1 MTEGELLQENGAA
14 FGNGDVR
21 ISNGSLGNERHNK
34 QPKVVA
40 AGTSGPRERPVSMEM
55 KEPPDGGTRAWLIV
69 ISSFF
74 CNGIIFGVINT
85 YSVIYLRLQEEL
97 KMRGDPEAS
106 SKSAL
111 VGSLTIGATFLLS
124 PVAGILTDKIGL
136 RQTAILGG
144 VLTSCGLL
152 ASSFVTHNINAL
164 YLTYGIMYGFGAAL
178 TYTPC
183 LSILGYYFKRYLGKV
198 NGFVTAGSSVFTAVM
213 PFLINW
219 LISSYGLSTA
229 LRVEAGISSVI
240 ILCALLYTPIAPKTS
255 QMRMRTEPSSPA
267 ARKSLI
273 NVDNWKKKRYVIW
286 ALSIP
291 VALFG
296 YFVPYVHMSKF
307 ITVAFAG
314 NDINLPVMCLGIAS
328 GVGRLVF
335 GFIADLPRIN
345 RILLQ
350 QVSFCFIGIM
360 TMFLPIT
367 SSYPLL
373 LVFVLAM
380 GLFDG
385 CFISLIGPISFD
397 ICGPKGASQAI
408 GFLLGLCSFP
418 LTLGPPIAG
427 MLFDHTGSYTLPF
440 ILAGIPPLVGATT
453 MLLIRCVKDESIGTE
468 MHDKDPVQHPLAK
481 SAWDEER
488 PFDDRKFCNGRVPH
502 TLERKASLASA
513 GIKTPLISDGE
524 SSHLIPAAFA
534 INSDLLHA
542 QKRQYQYSVY

>member
-21 ISNGSLGNERHNK
+21 ISNGCLSNERHNK

-40 AGTSGPRERPVSMEM
+40 AGTSGPRDRPASVEM

-111 VGSLTIGATFLLS
+111 VGSLTIGSTFLLS

-144 VLTSCGLL
+144 ILTSCGLL

-198 NGFVTAGSSVFTAVM
+198 NGFVTAGSSVFTAIF

-229 LRVEAGISSVI
+229 LRVEAAISSLI
-240 ILCALLYTPIAPKTS
+240 ILCALLYTPLTPKTTQTRVRS
-255 QMRMRTEPSSPA
+255 EAAPP

-335 GFIADLPRIN
+335 GFIADLPKIN

-367 SSYPLL
+367 SSYALL

-453 MLLIRCVKDESIGTE
+453 MFLIRCVKDESIGTE
-468 MHDKDPVQHPLAK
+468 MHDKDVEHPLAK
-481 SAWDEER
+481 SAWDDEER
-488 PFDDRKFCNGRVPH
+488 PFDDRKYCNGKVPH

-513 GIKTPLISDGE
+513 E
-524 SSHLIPAAFA
+524 SLNDVA
-534 INSDLLHA
+534 NN
-542 QKRQYQYSVY
+542 

>member
-1 MTEGELLQENGAA
+1 
-14 FGNGDVR
+14 
-21 ISNGSLGNERHNK
+21 
-34 QPKVVA
+34 
-40 AGTSGPRERPVSMEM
+40 MEM

-453 MLLIRCVKDESIGTE
+453 MFLIRCVKDESIGTE

-513 GIKTPLISDGE
+513 GTKIPLISDGE

>member
-1 MTEGELLQENGAA
+1 MTEGELLQENGTT
-14 FGNGDVR
+14 FGNGEVR
-21 ISNGSLGNERHNK
+21 LSNGSLGNDKHNK
-34 QPKVVA
+34 QAKVVA
-40 AGTSGPRERPVSMEM
+40 AGACGSRDRPVSLEM
-55 KEPPDGGTRAWLIV
+55 REPPDGGTRAWLIV

-144 VLTSCGLL
+144 ILTSSGLL
-152 ASSFVTHNINAL
+152 FSSFVTHNINAL

-178 TYTPC
+178 TYTPS
-183 LSILGYYFKRYLGKV
+183 LSILGHYFRRYLGKV
-198 NGFVTAGSSVFTAVM
+198 NGFVTAGSSVFTAIM

-219 LISSYGLSTA
+219 LITSYGLSTA
-229 LRVEAGISSVI
+229 LRVEAGISSLI
-240 ILCALLYTPIAPKTS
+240 IICALLYAPLVSKQPQQ
-255 QMRMRTEPSSPA
+255 QMRTDQSPT
-267 ARKSLI
+267 RKTIQTLV

-307 ITVAFAG
+307 ITVAFTG
-314 NDINLPVMCLGIAS
+314 KDINLPVMCLGIAS
-328 GVGRLVF
+328 GVGRLTF
-335 GFIADLPRIN
+335 GVIADLPRIN

-350 QVSFCFIGIM
+350 QVSFCFIGVM

-367 SSYPLL
+367 STYSLL
-373 LVFVLAM
+373 LLFVLAM

-427 MLFDHTGSYTLPF
+427 MLYDHTGSYTLPF

-453 MLLIRCVKDESIGTE
+453 MFLIRCVKDEVVGTE
-468 MHDKDPVQHPLAK
+468 MHDKDSVQHPLAK

-488 PFDDRKFCNGRVPH
+488 PFDDKKFCNGRVPH

-513 GIKTPLISDGE
+513 E
-524 SSHLIPAAFA
+524 SLNDV
-534 INSDLLHA
+534 INT
-542 QKRQYQYSVY
+542 

>member
-1 MTEGELLQENGAA
+1 MTKGELLQENGAA
-14 FGNGDVR
+14 FGNGEVR
-21 ISNGSLGNERHNK
+21 LSNGSLGNDRYNK
-34 QPKVVA
+34 QPKVVP
-40 AGTSGPRERPVSMEM
+40 AGACGPKERPASLEM

-85 YSVIYLRLQEEL
+85 YSVIYVRLQEEL
-97 KMRGDPEAS
+97 KARGDPEAS

-136 RQTAILGG
+136 RRTAILGG
-144 VLTSCGLL
+144 ILTSCGLL
-152 ASSFVTHNINAL
+152 LSSFVTKNINAL

-178 TYTPC
+178 TYTPS
-183 LSILGYYFKRYLGKV
+183 LSILGHYFKRYLGKV
-198 NGFVTAGSSVFTAVM
+198 NGFVTAGSSVFTAIM

-219 LISSYGLSTA
+219 LISSYGLSAA
-229 LRVEAGISSVI
+229 LRVEAGISSLI
-240 ILCALLYTPIAPKTS
+240 ILCALLYTPISPKVS
-255 QMRMRTEPSSPA
+255 QPQRVRTEQSPV
-267 ARKSLI
+267 RRTMQSLV

-307 ITVAFAG
+307 ITVAFSG
-314 NDINLPVMCLGIAS
+314 NDINLPVMCLGISS

-360 TMFLPIT
+360 TMFLPMT
-367 SSYPLL
+367 SSYILL
-373 LVFVLAM
+373 LAFVLAM

-427 MLFDHTGSYTLPF
+427 MLYDHTGSYTLPF

-453 MLLIRCVKDESIGTE
+453 MLLIRCVKDESVGTE
-468 MHDKDPVQHPLAK
+468 MHDKDPVQYPLAK
-481 SAWDEER
+481 TAWDEER
-488 PFDDRKFCNGRVPH
+488 PFEDRTFCNGRVPH

-513 GIKTPLISDGE
+513 E
-524 SSHLIPAAFA
+524 SL
-534 INSDLLHA
+534 ND
-542 QKRQYQYSVY
+542 VTNT